1 MLGVLFAL
9 ISTAS
14 FSLNSVMVR
23 RGVASASASAG
34 AFVTVLIG
42 VPMFAVAALVS
53 GQLFRAAEMPGMG
66 YILLSA
72 AGIMHFGI
80 GRYCNYRAVS
90 AIGATRV
97 APIQS
102 FAIPYAVFIAFVFL
116 GETINWGMA
125 VGIGLILVGPA
136 IMIER
141 ASTPAPKPR
150 GTSSGGPDTKP
161 AFELR
166 QAEGYLFALLSVG
179 AYGTSPPLIRE
190 ALRDLENMTIYG
202 GLVAYFA
209 AATALIL
216 TLVIPARRDLIT
228 AMRFSTVRLFFG
240 AGFFVFL
247 AQMFRFAALG
257 IAPVAIV
264 TPLQRSG
271 AIFTLGLSWA
281 VNRKLEK
288 ITWRVVLGIFIS
300 TGGAVLLILARF
312 G

>member
-53 GQLFRAAEMPGMG
+53 GQLFRAAELPGTG

-150 GTSSGGPDTKP
+150 DGHRARFRASAGRRLSVRAALHRRLRHQPTPDT
-161 AFELR
+161 R
-166 QAEGYLFALLSVG
+166 G
-179 AYGTSPPLIRE
+179 
-190 ALRDLENMTIYG
+190 
-202 GLVAYFA
+202 
-209 AATALIL
+209 
-216 TLVIPARRDLIT
+216 ARRP
-228 AMRFSTVRLFFG
+228 RQHGRLRRARRLLRRGHCLDPHAGDPG
-240 AGFFVFL
+240 A
-247 AQMFRFAALG
+247 
-257 IAPVAIV
+257 P
-264 TPLQRSG
+264 
-271 AIFTLGLSWA
+271 
-281 VNRKLEK
+281 
-288 ITWRVVLGIFIS
+288 
-300 TGGAVLLILARF
+300 
-312 G
+312 